1 MRMHIN
7 NNREQGKIENVQE
20 SKTDRCA
27 GSGEKAIRADIDKL
41 CVKSREGLWG
51 LLIFLTVSIITFT
64 FRDQGLTNCLEPG
77 LRLALGP
84 APPILLVNILMGISI
99 FSSLVLIGGRVFHG
113 WEPGNTWTHLFFRL
127 LFYLLY
133 FVVDSL
139 SGYYH
144 AVFISGLVVLVLQHY
159 NIWSY
164 ASMAISNRLT
174 VGAIWPSDR
183 GGCQGSEH

>member
-1 MRMHIN
+1 MTKHIN
-7 NNREQGKIENVQE
+7 NDSEQGKFASAHE
-20 SKTDRCA
+20 SKTDRCE
-27 GSGEKAIRADIDKL
+27 GSGEKAIRDDIDKL

-51 LLIFLTVSIITFT
+51 LLIFLTVSIIIFS

-77 LRLALGP
+77 LRKALGP
-84 APPILLVNILMGISI
+84 APPIFLVNILMGISI

-164 ASMAISNRLT
+164 ASRAISTKLT
-174 VGAIWPSDR
+174 VGASLAVLQR
-183 GGCQGSEH
+183 RVSGE